1 MPSGRVFFPNA
12 KGFRLNS
19 AYGLPIQGSLR
30 ILRQGASVFA
40 CSAQA
45 SSRIRLRKN
54 KIHGCKHEENHHSA
68 STEIKS
74 SLFIAD
80 IKHP

>member
-1 MPSGRVFFPNA
+1 MDCR
-12 KGFRLNS
+12 FRDL
-19 AYGLPIQGSLR
+19 LW

-40 CSAQA
+40 CLAQA
-45 SSRIRLRKN
+45 SSRIHLGKN
-54 KIHGCKHEENHHSA
+54 KIHGCKHEENHRSA
-68 STEIKS
+68 STKIKS

>member
-1 MPSGRVFFPNA
+1 MDCR
-12 KGFRLNS
+12 FRDFLW
-19 AYGLPIQGSLR
+19 

-54 KIHGCKHEENHHSA
+54 KIRGCKHEENHRGA